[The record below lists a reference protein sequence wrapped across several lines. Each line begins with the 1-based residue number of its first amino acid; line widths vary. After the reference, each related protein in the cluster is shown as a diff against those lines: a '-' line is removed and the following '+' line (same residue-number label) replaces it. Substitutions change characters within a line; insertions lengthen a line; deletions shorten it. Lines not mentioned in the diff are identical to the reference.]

1 MGFSFAAFANIL
13 SITETGSPRSAKLQT
28 SQMRDEELAALERYN
43 TKLIISKLTNG
54 TVVESNAPTL
64 GFLLHDVARLLRR
77 RFEQNARGSGLTR
90 SQWQV
95 LAYLANNEGINQSG
109 LADLLEIEPIT
120 LGRIVDKL
128 QTRGLI
134 ERRPDP
140 SDRRAWLLHLT
151 SAARPKLSQLRRLGE
166 VTRGEALAEV
176 PEADTERLLK
186 TLQTLKANLTD
197 ACDSQ
202 VAEPKRVNH
211 G

>member
-1 MGFSFAAFANIL
+1 
-13 SITETGSPRSAKLQT
+13 
-28 SQMRDEELAALERYN
+28 MRDEELAVLEGSN
-43 TKLIISKLTNG
+43 SKLIISKLRNG
-54 TVVESNAPTL
+54 TVVQLNAPTL

-77 RFEQNARGSGLTR
+77 RFEQNARDSGLRR

-120 LGRIVDKL
+120 LGRIVDRL
-128 QTRGLI
+128 QARGLI
-134 ERRPDP
+134 ERHPDP

-151 SAARPKLSQLRRLGE
+151 AAARPKLSQLRRLGE

-176 PEADTERLLK
+176 PAADTERLLK

-197 ACDSQ
+197 ACASP
-202 VAEPKRVNH
+202 VAGQKRANH

>member
-1 MGFSFAAFANIL
+1 
-13 SITETGSPRSAKLQT
+13 
-28 SQMRDEELAALERYN
+28 MRDEELALERYN

-54 TVVESNAPTL
+54 TAVESNAPTL
-64 GFLLHDVARLLRR
+64 GFLLHEVARLLRR
-77 RFEQNARGSGLTR
+77 RFEQNARDFGLTR

-120 LGRIVDKL
+120 LGRIIDKL
-128 QTRGLI
+128 QARGLI
-134 ERRPDP
+134 ERHPDP
-140 SDRRAWLLHLT
+140 SDRRVWLLHLT
-151 SAARPKLSQLRRLGE
+151 PAAHPKLSLLRRLGE
-166 VTRGEALAEV
+166 VTRGEALADV

-197 ACDSQ
+197 ACHAQ
-202 VAEPKRVNH
+202 VEGPKRVNH

>member
-1 MGFSFAAFANIL
+1 M
-13 SITETGSPRSAKLQT
+13 
-28 SQMRDEELAALERYN
+28 
-43 TKLIISKLTNG
+43 
-54 TVVESNAPTL
+54 ESNAPTL

-120 LGRIVDKL
+120 LGRIIDKL
-128 QTRGLI
+128 QMRGLI
-134 ERRPDP
+134 ERHPDP

-151 SAARPKLSQLRRLGE
+151 PAARPKLTQLRGLGD
-166 VTRGEALAEV
+166 VTRGEALAGV
-176 PEADTERLLK
+176 SEADTESLLS
-186 TLQTLKANLTD
+186 TLQALKANLAD
-197 ACDSQ
+197 ACDSP
-202 VAEPKRVNH
+202 VARQKRANH

>member
-1 MGFSFAAFANIL
+1 
-13 SITETGSPRSAKLQT
+13 
-28 SQMRDEELAALERYN
+28 MRDEALAALERYN
-43 TKLIISKLTNG
+43 TKLIISKLING
-54 TVVESNAPTL
+54 VVVESNAPTL

-120 LGRIVDKL
+120 LCRMVDKL
-128 QTRGLI
+128 QTLRLI
-134 ERRPDP
+134 ERHPDP
-140 SDRRAWLLHLT
+140 SDRRVWLLHLT
-151 SAARPKLSQLRRLGE
+151 SAAGPKLSQLRRLGE

-186 TLQTLKANLTD
+186 TLQTLKTNLTD
-197 ACDSQ
+197 ACDAQ
-202 VAEPKRVNH
+202 VAESKRVNH

>member
-1 MGFSFAAFANIL
+1 M
-13 SITETGSPRSAKLQT
+13 
-28 SQMRDEELAALERYN
+28 
-43 TKLIISKLTNG
+43 NG
-54 TVVESNAPTL
+54 TAVEPNAPTL

-77 RFEQNARGSGLTR
+77 RFEQNARGSRLTR

-95 LAYLANNEGINQSG
+95 LAYLAKNEGINQIG

-120 LGRIVDKL
+120 LGRILDKL
-128 QTRGLI
+128 QTLGLI
-134 ERRPDP
+134 ERHPDP

-151 SAARPKLSQLRRLGE
+151 PAAAPKLSQLRRFGD
-166 VTRGEALAEV
+166 VTRGEAFAGV

-197 ACDSQ
+197 ACDSP
-202 VAEPKRVNH
+202 VAEPMRTNH

>member
-1 MGFSFAAFANIL
+1 
-13 SITETGSPRSAKLQT
+13 
-28 SQMRDEELAALERYN
+28 MRDEELAALERYN
-43 TKLIISKLTNG
+43 TKLILSKLTNG
-54 TVVESNAPTL
+54 TAVESNAPTL

-95 LAYLANNEGINQSG
+95 LAYLASNEGINQSG

-120 LGRIVDKL
+120 LGRIIDKL
-128 QTRGLI
+128 QARGLI
-134 ERRPDP
+134 ERHPDP

-151 SAARPKLSQLRRLGE
+151 AAARPKLTQLRGLGE
-166 VTRGEALAEV
+166 VTRGEALAGV
-176 PEADTERLLK
+176 PEADTERLLR
-186 TLQTLKANLTD
+186 TLQALKANLAD
-197 ACDSQ
+197 ACDAK